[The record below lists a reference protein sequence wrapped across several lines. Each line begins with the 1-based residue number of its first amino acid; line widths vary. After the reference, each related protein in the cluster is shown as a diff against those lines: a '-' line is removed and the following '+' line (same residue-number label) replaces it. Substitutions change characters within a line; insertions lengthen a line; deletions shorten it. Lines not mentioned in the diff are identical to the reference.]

1 MNAVLT
7 FLNQN
12 WFLLVVIISVIVIA
26 VRVTKKFSELPSDE
40 QMKKVKEWLLWA
52 VVATEKELGSGTGV
66 VKLRYCYD
74 LFIKQFPSLVTI
86 ISWDLFSQ
94 LVDEALTQMKHLLET
109 NNDIKNYVEGGNEWR
124 QET

>member
-26 VRVTKKFSELPSDE
+26 VRATKKFSELPSEE

-52 VVATEKELGSGTGV
+52 VVLAEKELGAGTGQ
-66 VKLRYCYD
+66 VKLRLVYD
-74 LFIKQFPSLVTI
+74 KWIERFPSLVAVV
-86 ISWDLFSQ
+86 SFDLFA
-94 LVDEALTQMKHLLET
+94 LWVDEALEKMRHLLET
-109 NNDIKNYVEGGNEWR
+109 NPKVRAFVEGGGED
-124 QET
+124 EHTS